1 VAAAA
6 MVALL
11 SGPAG
16 AAEATDEI
24 KQNCA
29 AEPGDYAMQQY
40 CYDRHVESLV
50 ELKGLIGSEPYP
62 KHVEEISARCLAE
75 APPRH
80 YLAPL
85 HQTGMSCRSAVG
97 RPCPDRFAEHAV
109 GSIVLVL

>member
-1 VAAAA
+1 MKRALMVAAAA
-6 MVALL
+6 MVAKL

-29 AEPGDYAMQQY
+29 AEWPGDYAMQQY

-50 ELKGLIGSEPYP
+50 ELKGLVGSEPYP

-75 APPRH
+75 WP
-80 YLAPL
+80 
-85 HQTGMSCRSAVG
+85 GEAVG
-97 RPCPDRFAEHAV
+97 YNRPMVAYCTRRQLEAYEAV
-109 GSIVLVL
+109 QR